1 MDYYN
6 FEDLVSSLASGFTIN
21 ENRKYWFVRTV
32 GGTYY
37 SHFLNGGYV
46 AIDYSDISKKF
57 LDELPEKEESAL
69 ISLKTAYKDRH
80 PNAKNAG
87 KHAAQLY
94 RFYRGIKEGDVVIIP
109 SPDSNEL
116 SFGIVK
122 GAMYEQRLISDTD
135 CPFMKRRE
143 VIWKEKSS
151 KHKLHPKLQLAISSR
166 HAISDMTDYAQYI
179 DCVLKDFYIKEE
191 ETNLI
196 LKIQTEN
203 DVTLDDFCS
212 ICAIQDLIAD
222 FCSNKGIAFEKEHLV
237 MKIQMES
244 PRWLKLTGKNFSG
257 LLLFGVF
264 LNGCFGGGLEFKK
277 DAENVKFSIS
287 TKGITGAINEYLDRE
302 ADRKLVESAARAID
316 SMKIKKPEDI
326 EPFIKLL
333 EERNK
338 IRNKY

>member
-135 CPFMKRRE
+135 
-143 VIWKEKSS
+143 
-151 KHKLHPKLQLAISSR
+151 A
-166 HAISDMTDYAQYI
+166 
-179 DCVLKDFYIKEE
+179 
-191 ETNLI
+191 
-196 LKIQTEN
+196 
-203 DVTLDDFCS
+203 
-212 ICAIQDLIAD
+212 
-222 FCSNKGIAFEKEHLV
+222 HL
-237 MKIQMES
+237 
-244 PRWLKLTGKNFSG
+244 
-257 LLLFGVF
+257 
-264 LNGCFGGGLEFKK
+264 
-277 DAENVKFSIS
+277 
-287 TKGITGAINEYLDRE
+287 
-302 ADRKLVESAARAID
+302 
-316 SMKIKKPEDI
+316 
-326 EPFIKLL
+326 
-333 EERNK
+333 
-338 IRNKY
+338 